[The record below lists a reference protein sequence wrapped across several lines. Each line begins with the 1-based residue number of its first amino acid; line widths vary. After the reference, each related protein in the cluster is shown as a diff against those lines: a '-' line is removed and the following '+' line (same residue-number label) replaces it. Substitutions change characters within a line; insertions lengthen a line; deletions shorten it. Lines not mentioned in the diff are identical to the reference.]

1 MKVNHPGGQL
11 RAYNYM
17 GRRNKMVDA
26 VIFFVFVNRK
36 VVGRL
41 AFHPERWSTNA
52 LLIHRFAV
60 PLPRWGRQRTTNCNL
75 ETSFYG
81 FTPFLSKSSLT
92 MPKS

>member
-11 RAYNYM
+11 LAYNYM

-26 VIFFVFVNRK
+26 VIFFVFENRK

-60 PLPRWGRQRTTNCNL
+60 PLPRWGRQRTINSNL
-75 ETSFYG
+75 KHQLKRYKYIHKLILR
-81 FTPFLSKSSLT
+81 PSS
-92 MPKS
+92 